1 MADEQQTSQ
10 SHLILISSG
19 IIIAGLI
26 GAYFIIPSYQAFI
39 DEAWRVLTSGNDQ
52 QISRWI
58 EQFGFW
64 GPLFIVILTTA
75 QMFLLIINITLL
87 VLVAVLAY
95 GPFWGS
101 LLGIVSICIAS
112 TIGYFIGRALGRQ
125 TVHKLIGQSTE
136 KKITQFMEDYGAGA
150 VVIARF
156 SPFLSNDAIS
166 FVAGILRM
174 SYFKFMGATLTGI
187 IPLVVLI
194 AWMSE
199 SMNRLKTG
207 LIWVSAIS
215 LVGFIGYVVYDKYFK
230 SEE

>member
-215 LVGFIGYVVYDKYFK
+215 LVGFIGYVLYDKYFK